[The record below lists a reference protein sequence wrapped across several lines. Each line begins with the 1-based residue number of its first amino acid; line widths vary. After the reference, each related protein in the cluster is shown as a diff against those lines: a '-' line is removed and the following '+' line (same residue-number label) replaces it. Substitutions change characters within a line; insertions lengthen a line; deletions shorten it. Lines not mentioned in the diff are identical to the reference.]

1 MTKFLYIA
9 PGIILL
15 ALVLTVQIAG
25 ATGQDAL
32 NADLNVSNALSS
44 TGPYQ
49 IDNVVTWAISLR
61 NDGPANATNIT
72 LQEDISQ
79 LPGLKNI
86 TAVTDLG
93 LYNITT
99 NTWSIGELKN
109 GSSGR
114 LTLSTVFST
123 PGTKTNSIRITGVDE
138 TDPVTGNNFADAV
151 MHINISADP
160 KKYEPLTVNLV
171 FRPTT
176 LNLNSKGVFGVYVT
190 LAGDMTS
197 AHERSTNSR
206 IDYANS
212 SLTCSGADLVKA
224 TTSGREG
231 RTLIAKFH
239 RADLENVTT
248 GSGVLINCSGTLSVN
263 GTMIP
268 VEGSDIIRVIG
279 EKKGVDAYLSR
290 LMRFLGLEKDDVKV
304 IEGPDGNIT
313 VTLSLNPDN
322 IKNFGQA
329 KKIPALK
336 DDVSDRA
343 AGNETAGSYQNCS
356 GKENF
361 LKNTA
366 DDKKFT
372 AKNADNNPG
381 KGDKGSDKHEV
392 ESSGK
397 SDGKKNT

>member
-1 MTKFLYIA
+1 MTKFLRVL

-15 ALVLTVQIAG
+15 ALVLTIQIAG

-32 NADLNVSNALSS
+32 KADLNVSKAVSS

-49 IDNVVTWAISLR
+49 INDEITWAITLR

-79 LPGLKNI
+79 LAGLKNI
-86 TAVTDLG
+86 TAVTDIG
-93 LYNITT
+93 LYNTTT
-99 NTWSIGELKN
+99 NTWCIGELKN
-109 GSSGR
+109 ASSAR

-123 PGTKTNSIRITGVDE
+123 SGIKTNSIRITGLDE
-138 TDPVTGNNFADAV
+138 TDPVAGNNFADAV
-151 MHINISADP
+151 VHINTSADSG
-160 KKYEPLTVNLV
+160 KDEPVSVNLV

-176 LNLNSKGVFGVYVT
+176 LNLYSKGVFGVYVT
-190 LAGDMTS
+190 LAGGMTS
-197 AHERSTNSR
+197 ANEKSKNSR

-224 TTSGREG
+224 TTSSREG

-268 VEGSDIIRVIG
+268 VEGSDMIRVTG

-290 LMRFLGLEKDDVKV
+290 LLKFLGLEKDDVKI
-304 IEGPDGNIT
+304 IEGEDGNIT

-322 IKNFGQA
+322 FKNFGQV
-329 KKIPALK
+329 KKMPAPK
-336 DDVSDRA
+336 DNVSDRA

-356 GKENF
+356 GKENYP
-361 LKNTA
+361 KNTG

-372 AKNADNNPG
+372 EKNADNKPG
-381 KGDKGSDKHEV
+381 KGNKGSDKHDN

>member
-1 MTKFLYIA
+1 M
-9 PGIILL
+9 L

-86 TAVTDLG
+86 TAVTDLV

-160 KKYEPLTVNLV
+160 KKYEPL
-171 FRPTT
+171 RGH
-176 LNLNSKGVFGVYVT
+176 SKEQ
-190 LAGDMTS
+190 LS
-197 AHERSTNSR
+197 N
-206 IDYANS
+206 
-212 SLTCSGADLVKA
+212 A
-224 TTSGREG
+224 TGKETRN
-231 RTLIAKFH
+231 H
-239 RADLENVTT
+239 DCQ
-248 GSGVLINCSGTLSVN
+248 CSGTYAH
-263 GTMIP
+263 I
-268 VEGSDIIRVIG
+268 
-279 EKKGVDAYLSR
+279 
-290 LMRFLGLEKDDVKV
+290 
-304 IEGPDGNIT
+304 
-313 VTLSLNPDN
+313 
-322 IKNFGQA
+322 QA
-329 KKIPALK
+329 VP
-336 DDVSDRA
+336 
-343 AGNETAGSYQNCS
+343 
-356 GKENF
+356 
-361 LKNTA
+361 
-366 DDKKFT
+366 
-372 AKNADNNPG
+372 
-381 KGDKGSDKHEV
+381 
-392 ESSGK
+392 
-397 SDGKKNT
+397 